1 MSDQIAKLTTRIDT
15 FTSEYN
21 LSNYDIWSETGRS
34 LAEQKEFKKKLIKFY
49 RRGCYLSSA
58 KIKCMVTGISQFEEL
73 VIASHIWSHSKH
85 GVGLAKF
92 NLQKTDATSP
102 RNGLLMLK
110 DIKKQFDVKGLC
122 FIYDA
127 IAMKFKVKILNPCI
141 GDDIISNSDGLTFR
155 RIDGKVLQHPIG
167 KLPYRRIISFHA
179 QCALRNAREKT
190 WIEAHEEKSFQPFH
204 DLSDSASV
212 PEF

>member
-1 MSDQIAKLTTRIDT
+1 MESDWQ
-15 FTSEYN
+15 N
-21 LSNYDIWSETGRS
+21 LIY
-34 LAEQKEFKKKLIKFY
+34 K
-49 RRGCYLSSA
+49 
-58 KIKCMVTGISQFEEL
+58 
-73 VIASHIWSHSKH
+73 
-85 GVGLAKF
+85 
-92 NLQKTDATSP
+92 KTDATSP

-110 DIKKQFDVKGLC
+110 DIQKQFDVKGLC

-190 WIEAHEEKSFQPFH
+190 WIEAHEEESFQPFH

>member
-34 LAEQKEFKKKLIKFY
+34 VTEHAEFKEKLIKFY
-49 RRGCYLSSA
+49 GRGFFFSRA
-58 KIKCMVTGISQFEEL
+58 KIKCMGTDISQSREF
-73 VIASHIWSHSKH
+73 VIASRIWSHGKH

-110 DIKKQFDVKGLC
+110 DIQKQFDVKGLC

-167 KLPYRRIISFHA
+167 KLPYRRILSFHA
-179 QCALRNAREKT
+179 QCALRNAREKN
-190 WIEAHEEKSFQPFH
+190 WIEAREEESFQPFH